1 MRGYK
6 AGNGKLFV
14 KIHLWLKAGSLPLEK
29 TDLKLSILVLN

>member
-6 AGNGKLFV
+6 TGIGELFV
-14 KIHLWLKAGSLPLEK
+14 KIRLCLKAGSLPLEK